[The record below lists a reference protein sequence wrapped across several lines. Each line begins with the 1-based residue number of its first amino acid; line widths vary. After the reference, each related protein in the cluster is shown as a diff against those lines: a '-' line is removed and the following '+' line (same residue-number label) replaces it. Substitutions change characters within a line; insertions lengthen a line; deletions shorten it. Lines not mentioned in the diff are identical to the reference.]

1 MAGLYIHI
9 PFCHHKCIYCDFYSI
24 AQSFD
29 KSVYVDS
36 LVKEIEHR
44 KDFLKG
50 RLDTIYFGGGTPSL
64 LKVEDVARIFEAIH
78 SNFSLNPDNEITF
91 EANPENITKEYIQ
104 QLRDLGIN
112 RISLG
117 VQSFN
122 DKDLKLINRSHNSLV
137 ARKAIETILENNIE
151 NISIDLISNLPYTT
165 LSSWEESLRIFLEY
179 SLPHISCYT
188 LMREEGT
195 MLDRLLKKEKLS
207 LLSEEDALKQ
217 LDLTMDI
224 LEENGYNHYETS
236 SYAKPGF
243 HSKHNM
249 SYWTFQDYLGIGA
262 GAHSYKEGLRM
273 WNEDDV
279 YSYTERIDRGE
290 FFSKEREEI
299 LEEKDKYNEY
309 VMLASRMK
317 KGLKDSYVKEK
328 FPQYYSY
335 FSRQINKLVKENF
348 LTQDLTLTTKGW
360 HLQDEM
366 ILTLA
371 LD

>member
-1 MAGLYIHI
+1 MAGLYVHI

-29 KSVYVDS
+29 KRFYVDA

-44 KDFLKG
+44 KDFLNE

-64 LKVEDVARIFEAIH
+64 LKVEEVSRIFEAIH
-78 SNFSLNPDNEITF
+78 RNFSLNTDNEITF
-91 EANPENITKEYIQ
+91 EANPENISAEYVQ
-104 QLRDLGIN
+104 QLKSLGVN

-117 VQSFN
+117 VQSF
-122 DKDLKLINRSHNSLV
+122 DDRDLSLINRSHNSLT

-165 LSSWEESLRIFLEY
+165 LSSWEENLRIFLEY

-195 MLDRLLKKEKLS
+195 MLDKLLKKEKLS

-217 LDLTMDI
+217 LDLTMAI
-224 LEENGYNHYETS
+224 LEGNGYNHYETS
-236 SYAKPGF
+236 SYSKLGF
-243 HSKHNM
+243 HSRHNM
-249 SYWTFQDYLGIGA
+249 SYWTFQDYLGVGA
-262 GAHSYKEGLRM
+262 GAHSYKEGFRM
-273 WNEDDV
+273 WNEDNV
-279 YSYTERIDRGE
+279 YSYTERINRGE
-290 FFSKEREEI
+290 FFSKEREEV
-299 LEEKDKYNEY
+299 LEDKDKYNEY

-317 KGLKDSYVKEK
+317 NGLKDFYVKEK

-335 FSRQINKLVKENF
+335 FSKQIRKLIQENF
-348 LTQDLTLTTKGW
+348 LTQDLTLTKKGW

-366 ILTLA
+366 ILALA